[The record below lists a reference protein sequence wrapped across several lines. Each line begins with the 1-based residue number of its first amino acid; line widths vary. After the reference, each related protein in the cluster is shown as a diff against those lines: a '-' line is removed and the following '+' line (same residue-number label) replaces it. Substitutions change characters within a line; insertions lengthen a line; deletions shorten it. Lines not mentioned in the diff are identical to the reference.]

1 MTSKFFKTTPEFK
14 QPSLNVDRENGII
27 KNVVIVQQGAN
38 KNGSYFNSQFLTD
51 LVAGGNAQTQGVK
64 SRFGHP
70 NMCSTSLG
78 SFIGRYKNFSEKEG
92 KVYADLHLDQLTK
105 KTQVEGKGISMWE
118 YIIEMAD
125 NNPDMFGNSIHIK
138 SEEFEEDVEGSKVIS
153 HKFESLVASDL
164 VDSPA
169 ATDSLFDDSDDLGV
183 VVTHFLDNNP
193 DVFGTVQKNP
203 AIIEDFFSR
212 YATYLNSKS
221 LSKFDMKFL
230 DKLKKQFSTEN
241 VFDLE
246 VTTAAGDIVTVVTES
261 EKPKVG
267 DKVTDKDGK
276 PYPND
281 EGKDTGTLVLADGSS
296 ITTKDGE
303 ITEVGAVPEPAKEGE
318 EPTLTEVMQGVT
330 LLGTQFKAFQT
341 QFATA
346 IKENQDGIEMVAK
359 TFDKRINDMGKTITS
374 KYQAPPAP
382 DASGK
387 KKDADSAYD
396 ADAVAEAREKI
407 KQNAKK

>member
-1 MTSKFFKTTPEFK
+1 MSSKFFKTTPEFK

-51 LVAGGNAQTQGVK
+51 LVASGNAQTQGVK

-92 KVYADLHLDQLTK
+92 KVYADLHLDQITK

-169 ATDSLFDDSDDLGV
+169 ATDSLFDDSEDLGV
-183 VVTHFLDNNP
+183 IVTHFLDSNP
-193 DVFGTVQKNP
+193 ELFDTVQKNP
-203 AIIEDFFSR
+203 AIIEDFFGR
-212 YATYLNSKS
+212 YATYLKSKS
-221 LSKFDMKFL
+221 LTNFDMSFL
-230 DKLKKQFSTEN
+230 KKLKEKFSTNET
-241 VFDLE
+241 FDLDI
-246 VTTAAGDIVTVVTES
+246 TLATGDIVTVVTEG
-261 EKPKVG
+261 EEPKAG
-267 DKVTDKDGK
+267 DKVNDKDGK
-276 PYPND
+276 PVAD
-281 EGKDTGTLVLADGSS
+281 GEHLTADGS
-296 ITTKDGE
+296 TLVVAGGE
-303 ITEVGAVPEPAKEGE
+303 ITEIKPKEESTDPPA

-330 LLGTQFKAFQT
+330 LLGTQFKAFQ
-341 QFATA
+341 ATFS
-346 IKENQDGIEMVAK
+346 KENKETREGLEFVAEQFG
-359 TFDKRINDMGKTITS
+359 TLDKRVTEMGKGIKS
-374 KYQAPPAP
+374 KYDAPPTP
-382 DASGK
+382 EGGKGK
-387 KKDADSAYD
+387 KEGDSTYD
-396 ADAVAEAREKI
+396 ADAVREAREALK
-407 KQNAKK
+407 NKK